1 MAIARPVR
9 VLGALSIVLVIFLLY
24 TVLKT
29 PTKLTPIGDKTNKV
43 GDTIDDMQRDPL
55 LDRMLFPNLDQSMA
69 DGYSDR

>member
-24 TVLKT
+24 TVLKS
-29 PTKLTPIGDKTNKV
+29 PTRITPIGDQTTVKV

-55 LDRMLFPNLDQSMA
+55 LDGTLSENLDQAAA
-69 DGYSDR
+69 DEV

>member
-29 PTKLTPIGDKTNKV
+29 PTKLTPIGDQTATKG
-43 GDTIDDMQRDPL
+43 GDRIDDMQRDPL
-55 LDRMLFPNLDQSMA
+55 LDRMLVSNLDRFMA
-69 DGYSDR
+69 DVV

>member
-29 PTKLTPIGDKTNKV
+29 PTKLTPIGDETTKV
-43 GDTIDDMQRDPL
+43 GGTIDDMQRDPL
-55 LDRMLFPNLDQSMA
+55 LDRMLFLDLDQNVA
-69 DGYSDR
+69 DEA

>member
-29 PTKLTPIGDKTNKV
+29 PTKLTPIGDQTTTKV

-55 LDRMLFPNLDQSMA
+55 LDRMLFLDLDQIMA
-69 DGYSDR
+69 DEV